1 MNTEGVISVAKKEL
15 TAKEKKI
22 CQFIADGE
30 NQTQAAILAG
40 YSKENAASIASKTI
54 KKPKVQA
61 YLAEI
66 EKEIC
71 RNIGLSP
78 ELIGGRLEKQYQAAV
93 KSGRTNA
100 TFKAVD
106 RMITVYKLQQQFG
119 TADSKI
125 EISVTIDET

>member
-1 MNTEGVISVAKKEL
+1 MNTEGVMSVAKNGL
-15 TAKEKKI
+15 TAKEKKF
-22 CQFIADGE
+22 CRFIAE
-30 NQTQAAILAG
+30 L
-40 YSKENAASIASKTI
+40 ER
-54 KKPKVQA
+54 
-61 YLAEI
+61 
-66 EKEIC
+66 EIC

-100 TFKAVD
+100 TFKALD

>member
-1 MNTEGVISVAKKEL
+1 M
-15 TAKEKKI
+15 
-22 CQFIADGE
+22 
-30 NQTQAAILAG
+30 AG

-100 TFKAVD
+100 TFKALD